1 MGKFKKL
8 QKKIQELTDTHTHLL
23 NSATKWGD
31 WEESKLDILTQL
43 QEFASDLESPKKSK
57 KKILDE
63 PGDEYAPN
71 TDHELFDG
79 WIFTYSISK

>member
-8 QKKIQELTDTHTHLL
+8 QKKIQELTDAQLQLL

-31 WEESKLDILTQL
+31 WEESKLHTLLQL
-43 QEFASDLESPKKSK
+43 QKFASDLESPKKSK
-57 KKILDE
+57 KKILEESD
-63 PGDEYAPN
+63 DDDTPN

-79 WIFTYSISK
+79 WITHTTR